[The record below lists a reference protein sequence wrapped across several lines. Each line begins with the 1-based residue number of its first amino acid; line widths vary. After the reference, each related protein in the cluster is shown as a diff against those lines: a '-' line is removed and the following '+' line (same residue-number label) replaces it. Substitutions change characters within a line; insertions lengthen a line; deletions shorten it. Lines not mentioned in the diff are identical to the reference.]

1 MTKLMTMLA
10 AVSWLAACS
19 LQPDAPPR
27 VLASAYGGMG
37 DVVGKCMQYA
47 SESYCVRQAWGSDEQ
62 D

>member
-10 AVSWLAACS
+10 AVRLLAACR
-19 LQPDAPPR
+19 LQPDPPSR

-47 SESYCVRQAWGSDEQ
+47 
-62 D
+62 

>member
-10 AVSWLAACS
+10 AVRLLAACS
-19 LQPDAPPR
+19 LQPDAPSR

-47 SESYCVRQAWGSDEQ
+47 
-62 D
+62 